1 MYAKIIAFLSLVKRC
16 WPAVTLRLRIFLV
29 TRRLVRKV
37 GPKETLSLLQ
47 WAEKE
52 TDAKIETNKIS

>member
-1 MYAKIIAFLSLVKRC
+1 MYSKIVAFLSLAKTC

-37 GPKETLSLLQ
+37 GPEETLALVRRV
-47 WAEKE
+47 EKE
-52 TDAKIETNKIS
+52 ADAKIETNKIS